1 MATYTPSG
9 SLTGPGHQQGL
20 IDKQGQ
26 EALLLRTLLSDLISD
41 WVSEIEKEK
50 WDVWEEVGDKDYL
63 KSPQLI
69 IENYKNI

>member
-1 MATYTPSG
+1 M
-9 SLTGPGHQQGL
+9 
-20 IDKQGQ
+20 
-26 EALLLRTLLSDLISD
+26 RTLLSDLISD

-69 IENYKNI
+69 IKNYKYI